1 MKPSER
7 RALEA
12 EKRARQAAEWRE
24 KELEKEAKKAA
35 KKAGVEY
42 QPKKPEP
49 TDTERINTDAEYTK
63 LPEGEIE
70 VKGDGYHRES
80 FWSNHVRLIAF
91 IVTTV
96 VVLFVI
102 GPLGYDIYLN
112 VKDYKENGARVE
124 GIQMTEADLI
134 ALAEKGDKLT
144 WKDLEAY
151 EHKSSNGG
159 KAMEIYVEELGLT
172 VTVER
177 YETDNVYP
185 YFVRLIHYANG
196 TFIDDIRFVKREDIE
211 SFIDSPTSGVL
222 SGEDGDFEG
231 KLITIKDV
239 FVLTEKENP
248 IIWGD
253 FEKYER
259 TVSCGVTVM
268 EIKVDGIDFTLKVL
282 RTKEEPSKI
291 NVQLVHNECKEYIR
305 VDRGTAKAE
314 IEKFIADHTPKAENE
329 TK

>member
-49 TDTERINTDAEYTK
+49 TGTERINTDAEYTK

-159 KAMEIYVEELGLT
+159 KAMEIYVEEPGLT

-177 YETDNVYP
+177 YGTDNVYP
-185 YFVRLIHYANG
+185 YFVRLIHYASGNY
-196 TFIDDIRFVKREDIE
+196 IDDIRFAKPGEVEA
-211 SFIDSPTSGVL
+211 FIASPDKEKQ
-222 SGEDGDFEG
+222 EDGEFDGKTMSVDALLSLAGKGEELSWKELEAYKHTKSNGG
-231 KLITIKDV
+231 KL
-239 FVLTEKENP
+239 
-248 IIWGD
+248 
-253 FEKYER
+253 
-259 TVSCGVTVM
+259 M
-268 EIKVDGIDFTLKVL
+268 EIKVKGSEFTVSV
-282 RTKEEPSKI
+282 RRSYRSSS
-291 NVQLVHNECKEYIR
+291 LVYS
-305 VDRGTAKAE
+305 
-314 IEKFIADHTPKAENE
+314 
-329 TK
+329 